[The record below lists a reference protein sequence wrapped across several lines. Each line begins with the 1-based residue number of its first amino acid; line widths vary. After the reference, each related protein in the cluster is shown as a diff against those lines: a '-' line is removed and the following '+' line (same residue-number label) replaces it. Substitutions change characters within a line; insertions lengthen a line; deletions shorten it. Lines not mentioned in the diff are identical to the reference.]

1 MLLSLNL
8 NKLYEEVEALWKNNP
23 EIAETLM
30 KTLEVAHQEQY
41 PMLSIGDKVMSR
53 YGEATIIGIE
63 RTSKEGEK
71 YGVKVEEVSWLDNFI
86 VDLSNGHWSYKE
98 NIRMLGI

>member
-1 MLLSLNL
+1 MLLSINL
-8 NKLYEEVEALWKNNP
+8 NKLYEEVETLWKNSP
-23 EIAETLM
+23 EIAESLM
-30 KTLEVAHQEQY
+30 KTLEAAHQDQY
-41 PMLSIGDKVMSR
+41 PMLCIGDKVMSR

-63 RTSKEGEK
+63 RTAEEGEK

-98 NIRMLGI
+98 NIRMLDA